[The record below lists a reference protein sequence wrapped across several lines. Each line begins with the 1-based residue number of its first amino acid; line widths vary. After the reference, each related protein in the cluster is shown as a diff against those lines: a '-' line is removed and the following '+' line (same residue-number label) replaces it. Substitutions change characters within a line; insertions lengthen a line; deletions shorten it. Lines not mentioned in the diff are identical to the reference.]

1 MISNLTKKNVAKK
14 TGKGTK
20 LKFLCTQGTPQGGR
34 AQTDVYQALS
44 ITIIIYSSNT
54 LDTKN

>member
-1 MISNLTKKNVAKK
+1 MGPKGLKLGISLYCKDENFLMISNLTKKNVAKK

-34 AQTDVYQALS
+34 A
-44 ITIIIYSSNT
+44 
-54 LDTKN
+54 